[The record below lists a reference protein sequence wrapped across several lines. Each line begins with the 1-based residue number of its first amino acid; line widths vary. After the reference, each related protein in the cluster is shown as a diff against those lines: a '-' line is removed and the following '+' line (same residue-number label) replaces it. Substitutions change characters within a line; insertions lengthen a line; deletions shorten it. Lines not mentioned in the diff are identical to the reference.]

1 MMPDLSLLDSEF
13 ATGAKGVVEKL
24 HNSLMFLVC
33 VIKPY
38 IAIYVYV
45 YMYIY
50 ILLLFYYYYYIHI
63 VCIVSPFNYSTHFG
77 QHFLAFRGAP

>member
-45 YMYIY
+45 YM
-50 ILLLFYYYYYIHI
+50 
-63 VCIVSPFNYSTHFG
+63 
-77 QHFLAFRGAP
+77 